1 MLEVQ
6 DGAKNGRDADA
17 VIVEERQVCL
27 RAQLLPPPELSKAAR
42 APRGSDEHRTKQ
54 RENAV
59 ARHAKRRARGES
71 GRHAN
76 MVAPSFLPPPPRAD
90 TDNRRYTD
98 RPGPTRLHDGMS
110 NAEAIAWSRA
120 RRRTPV

>member
-1 MLEVQ
+1 MNDDDESPT
-6 DGAKNGRDADA
+6 R
-17 VIVEERQVCL
+17 
-27 RAQLLPPPELSKAAR
+27 AR
-42 APRGSDEHRTKQ
+42 AGSDEHRAKQ
-54 RENAV
+54 RENALN
-59 ARHAKRRARGES
+59 RWGNRKAKRHKNTVDLS
-71 GRHAN
+71 F
-76 MVAPSFLPPPPRAD
+76 VPAPTRAD